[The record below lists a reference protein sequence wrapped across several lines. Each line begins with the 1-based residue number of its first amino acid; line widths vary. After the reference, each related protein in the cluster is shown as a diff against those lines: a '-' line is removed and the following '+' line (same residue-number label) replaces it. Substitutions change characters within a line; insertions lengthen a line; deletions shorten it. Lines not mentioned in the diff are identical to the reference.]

1 MLFLIISESIIWSI
15 LGLYLFL
22 TVREN
27 VKKHK
32 LVPKDSIIL
41 QSDVCKNIEDFGFV
55 DNGISLDNERIF
67 SVPYSA
73 IGYTED

>member
-1 MLFLIISESIIWSI
+1 MLFLIISESIILSV

-22 TVREN
+22 TVSEN
-27 VKKHK
+27 AKKHK
-32 LVPKDSIIL
+32 LMPKDSIIL

-55 DNGISLDNERIF
+55 DNGISLDNKRIF

-73 IGYTED
+73 MGYTED

>member
-1 MLFLIISESIIWSI
+1 MLFLIISESIILSI

-27 VKKHK
+27 AKKHK
-32 LVPKDSIIL
+32 IVPKDSIIL
-41 QSDVCKNIEDFGFV
+41 QSDVCKNMEDFGFV
-55 DNGISLDNERIF
+55 DNGISLDNKRIF

-73 IGYTED
+73 MGYTED

>member
-1 MLFLIISESIIWSI
+1 MLFLIISEVIILLV
-15 LGLYLFL
+15 LGLYLFS

-27 VKKHK
+27 AKKYK

-55 DNGISLDNERIF
+55 DNGISLDKKRIF

-73 IGYTED
+73 MGYTED

>member
-1 MLFLIISESIIWSI
+1 MLFLIISESIILSV

-27 VKKHK
+27 AKKHK

-41 QSDVCKNIEDFGFV
+41 QSDVCKNIKDFGLV
-55 DNGISLDNERIF
+55 DTGISLDNKSIF
-67 SVPYSA
+67 SVSYSA
-73 IGYTED
+73 MGYTED